1 MPKRWREEDEDE
13 EEEEFDSKWRRAA
26 SHFFELEADVD
37 SDEDGDSEDSDA
49 EDDFIDDA
57 RVDEKDN
64 FALRQ
69 RHVIHPQIGEDE
81 DEEDI
86 EEFERRIEERYGRK
100 SRYEEEEDT
109 IEVFQQALLPTV
121 TDSKLWMVKC
131 AIGHEKEVEAC
142 LMQKQLDKAFKLQIK
157 SVIALDHLQTL
168 YTSKQIKNLMLER
181 RIVNGDDIRRRI
193 TVKLI
198 PRIDFRALV
207 NQFDG
212 IKIPKEEKFCPP
224 ARFWS
229 ATKATALGIPVTR
242 KKDSVTGDYFD
253 TVNGMKFLK
262 FKDGLLYKSV
272 SIRSIGYKGR
282 VLRVDD
288 DVVYLKPESEGLPQ
302 SVAIHSKD
310 LTCVT
315 VLLDK
320 SINTFDV
327 LVDHVEE
334 NSELAYSRVP
344 PRSVSIPN
352 VRPLPPPK
360 KGNAYGDV
368 RSASIANF
376 RRPPSPQKKGYDF
389 GRARRDPL
397 LNARIKIRQ
406 GLHNGMVGRVVE
418 VRGHRVRVELEA
430 QMNHAYVDRSQ
441 IYEIGE
447 ADNSIFP
454 EEHYGL
460 GSETPVYCP
469 RTPLRPWMTPAR
481 DAPATPIHEGMRTPI
496 RSRAWN
502 PCS

>member
-1 MPKRWREEDEDE
+1 MGSLAFIAASQRPLALDIQPLDNMMVRLDISDPQGIISSVEARSTLLEKIQSRQFEDDLLCDLLDCVRAIQDRLQAAQSRQRSYADRRRRPLSFIVGDVRRVYCE
-13 EEEEFDSKWRRAA
+13 EEREFSNGSWVRLKRGTYK
-26 SHFFELEADVD
+26 
-37 SDEDGDSEDSDA
+37 GDLA
-49 EDDFIDDA
+49 
-57 RVDEKDN
+57 
-64 FALRQ
+64 Q
-69 RHVIHPQIGEDE
+69 
-81 DEEDI
+81 
-86 EEFERRIEERYGRK
+86 
-100 SRYEEEEDT
+100 
-109 IEVFQQALLPTV
+109 
-121 TDSKLWMVKC
+121 
-131 AIGHEKEVEAC
+131 
-142 LMQKQLDKAFKLQIK
+142 
-157 SVIALDHLQTL
+157 
-168 YTSKQIKNLMLER
+168 
-181 RIVNGDDIRRRI
+181 IVNGDDIRRRV

-212 IKIPKEEKFCPP
+212 IKIPKEEKFFPP

-229 ATKATALGIPVTR
+229 ATKAKALGIPVTR
-242 KKDSVTGDYFD
+242 QKDSVTGDYFD

-272 SIRSIGYKGR
+272 SIRSIGYKGI

-310 LTCVT
+310 LCKIFELGDYVKVVSGGKEGATGAITSVKGHVVT
-315 VLLDK
+315 VLPDK

-327 LVDHVEE
+327 LADHVEE
-334 NSELAYSRVP
+334 NSEVAYSRVP

-360 KGNAYGDV
+360 KGNVYGDV

-376 RRPPSPQKKGYDF
+376 RHPPSPQKKGYGF

-430 QMNHAYVDRSQ
+430 QMNHAYVDRSE

-447 ADNSIFP
+447 ADNSICP

-460 GSETPVYCP
+460 GSETPVYCL

-481 DAPATPIHEGMRTPI
+481 DAPAKPIHEEMRTPI
-496 RSRAWN
+496 RS
-502 PCS
+502 

>member
-1 MPKRWREEDEDE
+1 MSDVLTVKKRERE
-13 EEEEFDSKWRRAA
+13 FSNGSWVRMKRGTYK
-26 SHFFELEADVD
+26 
-37 SDEDGDSEDSDA
+37 GDLA
-49 EDDFIDDA
+49 
-57 RVDEKDN
+57 
-64 FALRQ
+64 Q
-69 RHVIHPQIGEDE
+69 
-81 DEEDI
+81 
-86 EEFERRIEERYGRK
+86 
-100 SRYEEEEDT
+100 
-109 IEVFQQALLPTV
+109 
-121 TDSKLWMVKC
+121 
-131 AIGHEKEVEAC
+131 
-142 LMQKQLDKAFKLQIK
+142 
-157 SVIALDHLQTL
+157 
-168 YTSKQIKNLMLER
+168 
-181 RIVNGDDIRRRI
+181 IVNGDDIRRRV

-242 KKDSVTGDYFD
+242 QKDSVTGDYFD
-253 TVNGMKFLK
+253 TVNGMLFLK

-310 LTCVT
+310 LC
-315 VLLDK
+315 K
-320 SINTFDV
+320 IF
-327 LVDHVEE
+327 
-334 NSELAYSRVP
+334 ELGDYVKVVSGGKEGATVP

-360 KGNAYGDV
+360 KGNVYGDV

-406 GLHNGMVGRVVE
+406 GLYNGMVGRVVE

-447 ADNSIFP
+447 ADNSICP

>member
-1 MPKRWREEDEDE
+1 MKRGTY
-13 EEEEFDSKWRRAA
+13 K
-26 SHFFELEADVD
+26 
-37 SDEDGDSEDSDA
+37 GDLA
-49 EDDFIDDA
+49 
-57 RVDEKDN
+57 
-64 FALRQ
+64 Q
-69 RHVIHPQIGEDE
+69 
-81 DEEDI
+81 
-86 EEFERRIEERYGRK
+86 
-100 SRYEEEEDT
+100 
-109 IEVFQQALLPTV
+109 
-121 TDSKLWMVKC
+121 
-131 AIGHEKEVEAC
+131 
-142 LMQKQLDKAFKLQIK
+142 
-157 SVIALDHLQTL
+157 
-168 YTSKQIKNLMLER
+168 
-181 RIVNGDDIRRRI
+181 IVNGDDIRRRV

-198 PRIDFRALV
+198 PRIVFRALV

-229 ATKATALGIPVTR
+229 ATKAKALGIPVTR
-242 KKDSVTGDYFD
+242 QKDSVTGDYFD
-253 TVNGMKFLK
+253 TVNGMLFLK

-272 SIRSIGYKGR
+272 SIRSIGYKIFE
-282 VLRVDD
+282 LRDYVKVVSGGKEGATGTITSVKG
-288 DVVYLKPESEGLPQ
+288 DV
-302 SVAIHSKD
+302 
-310 LTCVT
+310 VT
-315 VLLDK
+315 VLTDK

-327 LVDHVEE
+327 LADHVEE
-334 NSELAYSRVP
+334 NSKVAYSRVP

-360 KGNAYGDV
+360 KGNVYGDV

-406 GLHNGMVGRVVE
+406 GLHNRMVGRVVE

-441 IYEIGE
+441 IYKIGD

-496 RSRAWN
+496 RSREWN
-502 PCS
+502 P